1 MPSRA
6 TQHVASYALIENV
19 ISTKRRAL
27 APDVT
32 NFPDENPALI
42 GSHCA
47 DCAATVWPRQDH
59 CPRCSGP
66 NMTDLLL
73 PRQGTLEAWTTQ
85 GFVPKLPYAGGETAE
100 GFTPFGVGLIRLGD
114 VGTSNRRSTTGPVTT
129 GTNMSGLATRAWP
142 FSSRRRR
149 SMLACTNSFCRS
161 VVRTVK

>member
-1 MPSRA
+1 M
-6 TQHVASYALIENV
+6 

-42 GSHCA
+42 GSQCA

-59 CPRCSGP
+59 CPRCSGGQ
-66 NMTDLLL
+66 MSDLLL

-114 VGTSNRRSTTGPVTT
+114 VVQVEARLTESDPAKLKFGMPVELTMVPFYVEDDGTEVVTWAFQPV
-129 GTNMSGLATRAWP
+129 
-142 FSSRRRR
+142 
-149 SMLACTNSFCRS
+149 
-161 VVRTVK
+161 